1 MNFKESKIIYKDNN
15 IKRRRVVEGVLINSI
30 PTVTGNKSF
39 NTLDSIN
46 SHHVLREAN
55 LTGFVKAAN
64 NPVLLP
70 APNHPIPN
78 PCLLNPGLTGDH
90 QQLGRVNVTNDR
102 GQAIRR
108 SRRIMQI

>member
-1 MNFKESKIIYKDNN
+1 M
-15 IKRRRVVEGVLINSI
+15 
-30 PTVTGNKSF
+30 
-39 NTLDSIN
+39 DSIN

-78 PCLLNPGLTGDH
+78 PCLPNPGLTGDH
-90 QQLGRVNVTNDR
+90 QQLWRVVVVVGVPRALSCQEARTTEVCHR
-102 GQAIRR
+102 AYWF
-108 SRRIMQI
+108 